1 MYDRASVYLDFA
13 IDSIAAGLNDSS
25 TAYES
30 FREADCSVI
39 FLEKLLKKDY
49 DIWIKFEAYGLFD
62 KSITALSE
70 NSPTDLEPIRG
81 ALRKLEV
88 AKSFLRN

>member
-13 IDSIAAGLNDSS
+13 IESVVTGLNDPS

-39 FLEKLLKKDY
+39 FLEKVLKKDY
-49 DIWIKFEAYGLFD
+49 DIWIKFEAYGLFN

-70 NSPTDLEPIRG
+70 NNPTDLEPIRG
-81 ALRKLEV
+81 ALRELEV

>member
-1 MYDRASVYLDFA
+1 MDFA
-13 IDSIAAGLNDSS
+13 IDSVVEGLNDPS
-25 TAYES
+25 AADDR

-49 DIWIKFEAYGLFD
+49 DIWIKFERYGVFNR
-62 KSITALSE
+62 SITALSE
-70 NSPTDLEPIRG
+70 NNPTDLEPVRG
-81 ALRKLEV
+81 ALRELEV